1 MQALDLAC
9 TSSLDPSAA
18 DRSTMSEP
26 SSPIRSLE
34 NLDNQNT
41 HVKNNCVE
49 NIKEDNVKNNSRSNN
64 DNNVVVR
71 RERPSRACTQRAAA
85 RMQAAAEAE
94 AVMAEAER
102 KRKKAKRRE
111 RLTARLLKESSEE
124 EEGAGQEEEPAAEEQ
139 DGEENGSLSLS
150 LQQFSKIVTPLVGE
164 PESSQL
170 PRWTIRSMW
179 QLASVLNFLNV
190 FRHLLNIKVEFSAEE
205 FETALIMP
213 NNTLGDIHMPLL
225 KAIPPVTR
233 MALGHSTWI
242 TVLCRKLRD
251 WWHWVA
257 EGDIPIVASHGAEI
271 EAYNALDPGVRVLIL
286 KALCDIRV
294 EQEDIRSF
302 IDDSIKQ
309 GVQLSVF
316 RKERLGG
323 DSHGISYWYEDDPI
337 IGQRLYREIR
347 KAEVKKGKGKSIP
360 PIPHSCYQWE
370 AVATNLDEF
379 QNVSEKL
386 FSSKNRTEV
395 SVGKKLK
402 KDMLPEVEKV
412 HKRKERLLKKQ
423 HRQALML
430 DNLINIDGLGAG
442 RALRDRKPV
451 TYTFDDYDRSINEA
465 IKVTKKKH
473 PSPESFDRRDPNV
486 KHEVSTNGGLGG
498 PSQYSR
504 HASFSSL
511 SPKSPDNDEFYD
523 DQNAETLDYSNRR
536 RQRPQRLKEFVEAV
550 SDNEVDSDS
559 DDDIVGEVVYDEE
572 YLRRRKQMRKMSSS
586 SEGDEEYVWDEENPE
601 EEEEEEEED
610 DTLSTSEESDEPPK
624 YKTLPSRTRRE
635 TKLRSVDELQSGLR
649 RSKRATR
656 TRIDYRQIEMSES
669 ETESMKPDKSNALD
683 EHPTASDNAE
693 FSMGS
698 RDSES
703 NNEKHEMQVDQSTEE
718 HPGTNDDGQMH
729 LPEKSNEIDQDRVG
743 GVQKRHFLDLNELA
757 PGSGFDDI
765 PNPMKDDH
773 KDHL

>member
-9 TSSLDPSAA
+9 NSSLDPSAT
-18 DRSTMSEP
+18 DRTTMSEA
-26 SSPIRSLE
+26 SSPIRSSE
-34 NLDNQNT
+34 NPENPNT
-41 HVKNNCVE
+41 HVENNCVQ
-49 NIKEDNVKNNSRSNN
+49 NIKEDNVKNSSRSNN
-64 DNNVVVR
+64 VVIR

-85 RMQAAAEAE
+85 RLQAAAEAE

-102 KRKKAKRRE
+102 KRKKTKRRE
-111 RLTARLLKESSEE
+111 RLAARLLKELSDE
-124 EEGAGQEEEPAAEEQ
+124 EEGVGQEEEEEEEEQ
-139 DGEENGSLSLS
+139 DGEENGCLSS
-150 LQQFSKIVTPLVGE
+150 LQQCSKIVTPLVGE
-164 PESSQL
+164 PEPSQL
-170 PRWTIRSMW
+170 QRWTIRSMW
-179 QLASVLNFLNV
+179 QLASILNFLNV
-190 FRHLLNIKVEFSAEE
+190 FRHLLNIKVEFSPEE

-213 NNTLGDIHMPLL
+213 NNTLGDIHIPLL

-233 MALGHSTWI
+233 MALGHGTWI

-257 EGDIPIVASHGAEI
+257 DGDIPIVASHGAEI
-271 EAYNALDPGVRVLIL
+271 EAYSALDPSVRVVIL

-294 EQEDIRSF
+294 EQEDVRSF
-302 IDDSIKQ
+302 IDDSIKH
-309 GVQLSVF
+309 GVPLSVF

-347 KAEVKKGKGKSIP
+347 KVEVKRGKGKSIP
-360 PIPHSCYQWE
+360 PIPPSCYQWE

-442 RALRDRKPV
+442 RSLRDRKPV

-465 IKVTKKKH
+465 IQVTKKKH
-473 PSPESFDRRDPNV
+473 PSPEPLDGTDPHV
-486 KHEVSTNGGLGG
+486 KHEVSTNGGWVG

-504 HASFSSL
+504 HASFGSL

-523 DQNAETLDYSNRR
+523 DHEAETLDYSNRR
-536 RQRPQRLKEFVEAV
+536 RQRPQKLEEFVEAV

-572 YLRRRKQMRKMSSS
+572 YLRKRKQRKTSSS
-586 SEGDEEYVWDEENPE
+586 SEGDEEYIGDEENPE
-601 EEEEEEEED
+601 EEED
-610 DTLSTSEESDEPPK
+610 ILSTSEESDEPHK
-624 YKTLPSRTRRE
+624 YKNKMLPSRTRRE

-669 ETESMKPDKSNALD
+669 ETELMKPEKSNALD
-683 EHPTASDNAE
+683 EHPTASDNEE
-693 FSMGS
+693 FSTGS
-698 RDSES
+698 RDSDS
-703 NNEKHEMQVDQSTEE
+703 SNEKLEMHVDQPAEE
-718 HPGTNDDGQMH
+718 HPETNDEQTH
-729 LPEKSNEIDQDRVG
+729 PPEKSNETDRDKVG
-743 GVQKRHFLDLNELA
+743 VPKKHFLDLNELA

-765 PNPMKDDH
+765 PNSMKDED
-773 KDHL
+773 KDNF